1 MGHQSVA
8 QTRPSKVFRPH
19 RQEAT
24 GESDVNAKRLSLS
37 LAAAAL
43 FSIMAAPAFSQA
55 PAGTVSRT
63 TKAVNYRRAGGST
76 RIFFSGTELMQSAS
90 GEAKVEGNRSR
101 MEIDDKLGKFEE

>member
-37 LAAAAL
+37 LAAAGL
-43 FSIMAAPAFSQA
+43 FSILAAPAFSQA

-90 GEAKVEGNRSR
+90 GEAKVESKSPP
-101 MEIDDKLGKFEE
+101 MAIAAKFHHF